1 MRNKQLERIEL
12 GVSTSAFLK
21 AGESGL
27 LVLPERVADALAA
40 VDRATE
46 ALQTHVT
53 VDLEAARERYAEQ
66 TAEALRKDAP
76 LPSAKAVEQVAG
88 MARQHEEVRRALTTA
103 EMQLFTELRSVI
115 PSADELVTEHVRPVL
130 LSTYDQARK
139 LLERHGPVLGEPAD
153 QAITEGP
160 AVAQAWQEFGKLT
173 TTISELRDL
182 HRRLTDSAVVEDA
195 RGTYSEWQEPPNDP
209 RLWGPRGAVNLA
221 SPWRPWPSEPR
232 ARLAWLLNSAL
243 SVWCPTSSERDQ
255 RATEVAEQTP
265 RPRPA
270 GAVVVGVA

>member
-46 ALQTHVT
+46 ALQNHVS

-153 QAITEGP
+153 AAITGP
-160 AVAQAWQEFGKLT
+160 PALASAWSTFGQLVSR
-173 TTISELRDL
+173 ISGLRDL
-182 HRRLTDSAVVEDA
+182 HHRLTAPSLTKDTTGSFA
-195 RGTYSEWQEPPNDP
+195 TWTEPPNDD
-209 RLWGPRGAVNLA
+209 RLWARSPVRLA
-221 SPWRPWPSEPR
+221 EKWRPWPSEPR
-232 ARLAWLLNSAL
+232 PFTAWLVHSGLTVWVPTAEEQDARHADVFDAPSPNPNAL
-243 SVWCPTSSERDQ
+243 LT
-255 RATEVAEQTP
+255 A
-265 RPRPA
+265 A
-270 GAVVVGVA
+270 GF

>member
-46 ALQTHVT
+46 ALQNHVS

-130 LSTYDQARK
+130 LSTYDHARK

-153 QAITEGP
+153 AAITGP
-160 AVAQAWQEFGKLT
+160 PALASAWSTFGQLVSR
-173 TTISELRDL
+173 ISGLRDL
-182 HRRLTDSAVVEDA
+182 HHRLTAPSLTKDTTGSFATWTEPQTMTA
-195 RGTYSEWQEPPNDP
+195 YGHGHRCGWRRSGGPGPANPAPSPPGWSTAASQCGCRPPRSKTQGTRTCSTPHP
-209 RLWGPRGAVNLA
+209 RT
-221 SPWRPWPSEPR
+221 
-232 ARLAWLLNSAL
+232 
-243 SVWCPTSSERDQ
+243 PT
-255 RATEVAEQTP
+255 P
-265 RPRPA
+265 C
-270 GAVVVGVA
+270 